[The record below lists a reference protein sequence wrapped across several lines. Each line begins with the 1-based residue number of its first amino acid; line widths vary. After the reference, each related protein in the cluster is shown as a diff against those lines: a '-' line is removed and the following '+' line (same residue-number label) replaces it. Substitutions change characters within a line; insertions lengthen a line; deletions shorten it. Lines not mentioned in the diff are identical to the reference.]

1 MGVTELLIVLTILL
15 LVFGAKRVPQLGRS
29 LGSGIRD
36 FREGM
41 AEASREDDDAAELRA
56 RNNEEGEKASPSE
69 AAHSVASDAQGEET
83 PPTTG
88 QQT

>member
-1 MGVTELLIVLTILL
+1 MTELLIVLTIIL

-29 LGSGIRD
+29 LGSGIHD

-41 AEASREDDDAAELRA
+41 AEASREDDDAGELHA
-56 RNNEEGEKASPSE
+56 RKNEEGAKASPSE
-69 AAHSVASDAQGEET
+69 AAHSVGSDAQGAET